1 MADALLSMEEDLT
14 CVICCDVY
22 TDPVTLKCSHSL
34 CEKCL
39 KEFWR
44 TQDVT
49 RCPVCRKECSHDEPT
64 KSLAFKSLCE
74 TFKRKKPTPVSED
87 ICQEHNKKLKF
98 FCYEDEKLFCVV
110 CQALKIH
117 ENHKWSP
124 VEEAVV
130 NIKEDL
136 EEHIDGLQATF
147 DELKEAHDSCMKQIE
162 FIEEHSSAGENKIKE
177 EYKKL
182 YQFLKDEEERC
193 IRSLQKEV
201 KSQELKI
208 RARMEEL
215 SKQISDLS
223 EKVAA
228 VWQDMEAENITF
240 LQNYSKNL
248 QRVQCSSDPNTY
260 PELHEYQLHPPQT
273 MIFTTWAR
281 MLELVEKPPVTLDPK
296 TASPKLMLSPDW
308 SSFQYVESKLCVPEN
323 PERLY
328 VGVLASQSF
337 SSGLHCWDVEVGDNN
352 HWTLG
357 VVGATVNRKKLFK
370 MDPKSHFWCFRYVN
384 GTYRKCNEPA
394 VDIDED
400 ERPYII
406 RLQLDFDQGEL
417 SFIDPFRNKRLC
429 TFTGGFPEKVFPYFC
444 TGKGGR
450 PLNIYM
456 GKNTC

>member
-130 NIKEDL
+130 NIK
-136 EEHIDGLQATF
+136 
-147 DELKEAHDSCMKQIE
+147 
-162 FIEEHSSAGENKIKE
+162 EHSSAGENKIKE